1 MGQGGS
7 EQAGTQTSECSENI
21 FSTSGGCVHAV
32 GASYGY
38 LHAVGACYGYVH
50 KDRARGEG
58 SHRG

>member
-50 KDRARGEG
+50 KD
-58 SHRG
+58 